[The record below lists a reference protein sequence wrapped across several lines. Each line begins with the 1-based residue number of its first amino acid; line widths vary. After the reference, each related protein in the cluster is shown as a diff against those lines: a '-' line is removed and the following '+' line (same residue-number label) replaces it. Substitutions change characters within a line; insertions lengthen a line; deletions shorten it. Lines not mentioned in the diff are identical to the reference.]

1 MAAAHRGGKTRFW
14 TQIGGEV
21 TLLSCRKCQKVAP
34 SCRGFL
40 GAPRGVVLPSATRP
54 ARASWNSLV
63 WRAGRSSTTPVISTV
78 PRFPSECGTP
88 GGTTM
93 VSPAVAVIGF
103 PSRVK
108 VASPETMVNRSSWWG
123 WTCSEITPP
132 GMLRQVKRTNS
143 PLLSSATVV
152 YSIHSPVAGLKK
164 GWKVV
169 ITAPPRDPH

>member
-1 MAAAHRGGKTRFW
+1 
-14 TQIGGEV
+14 
-21 TLLSCRKCQKVAP
+21 
-34 SCRGFL
+34 
-40 GAPRGVVLPSATRP
+40 
-54 ARASWNSLV
+54 
-63 WRAGRSSTTPVISTV
+63 
-78 PRFPSECGTP
+78 
-88 GGTTM
+88 M

-103 PSRVK
+103 PLRVK
-108 VASPETMVNRSSWWG
+108 AASPETMVNRSSWWG